1 MLWREHEVRR
11 PEDGVWACC
20 KNSDR
25 LSRLGTRNRERRAD
39 AACWLL
45 AASSLRSRFPVPG
58 SHHVKRDPGPFTLSN
73 PVPLRRL
80 RRLRPIDALQG
91 VQQPLRVLA
100 DAEEPLLQEALLHRR
115 AAPLARAVD

>member
-25 LSRLGTRNRERRAD
+25 LSSLG
-39 AACWLL
+39 
-45 AASSLRSRFPVPG
+45 SRFPVPG
-58 SHHVKRDPGPFTLSN
+58 SHHVKRDLGPFTLSN

-80 RRLRPIDALQG
+80 RRLRPVDALQV

-100 DAEEPLLQEALLHRR
+100 DAEEPLLQETLLHLG
-115 AAPLARAVD
+115 AATLARAIDDLLVREH